1 MSAAAISEV
10 EATTVKSWLD
20 KGECVLIDV
29 REPAEFAREH
39 IPGARLVPLS
49 GLSPANLNLAAAR
62 RVVLHCA
69 SGMRSAQAAQKLAAA
84 GMDEVA
90 HLRGGLPSWKQ
101 AGFETVVDRS
111 APLPLMRQ
119 VQIVAGSLILLGV
132 VLGALAHPGFYALS
146 AFVGAGLVLAGV
158 TGWCG
163 MAMLLA
169 KLPYN
174 RRAI

>member
-1 MSAAAISEV
+1 MSAVAIKELD
-10 EATTVKSWLD
+10 ATTVKSWLD

-29 REPAEFAREH
+29 REPGEFAREH
-39 IPGARLVPLS
+39 IPGAKLIPLS
-49 GLSPANLNLAAAR
+49 GLTPANLNLEGSR

-69 SGMRSAQAAQKLAAA
+69 SGMRSAQAAQKLVAA
-84 GMDEVA
+84 GMTEVA

-119 VQIVAGSLILLGV
+119 VQIVAGSLTVLGV
-132 VLGALAHPGFYALS
+132 VLGALLHPGFYALS

-174 RRAI
+174 RRS